1 MTRRQFVA
9 STAASSAL
17 AVALRSASAS
27 HASAAA
33 APDAAPMDTKP
44 RGHFLLRRYTLR
56 TGPQT
61 ALTERFFAD
70 ALLPALNRLG
80 FTPVGAFKLDIG
92 PETPTFYLL
101 IPGASVEALATLDL
115 HLAEDAAFLA
125 AAEPFWS
132 APAAAP
138 AFLRVESS
146 LHVAFTGWPRLTS
159 PASAAAHTM
168 RIFQLRTYESPSF
181 HDHALKVEMFHSG
194 EFDFFRNAGF
204 HPVFFGDTLIGPR
217 QPSLTYM
224 LSFADLNELT
234 AQWKVFSADPAWK
247 KLSTSSRFGSEA
259 IVSNITNLILS
270 PLACSQI

>member
-1 MTRRQFVA
+1 MNRRNFLA
-9 STAASSAL
+9 ATAASSAL
-17 AVALRSASAS
+17 AVSGR
-27 HASAAA
+27 SAAA
-33 APDAAPMDTKP
+33 TPADSATKP
-44 RGHFLLRRYTLR
+44 REHYLLRRYTMQ

-61 ALTERFFAD
+61 ALTEHFFAD
-70 ALLPALNRLG
+70 ALIPALNRLG
-80 FTPVGAFKLDIG
+80 LNSIGAFKLDIG

-101 IPGASVEALATLDL
+101 IPGTSVETLTALDL
-115 HLAEDAAFLA
+115 HLAQDAAFFEA
-125 AAEPFWS
+125 AAAFWN

-146 LHVAFTGWPRLTS
+146 LHAAFTGWPRLTP
-159 PASAAAHTM
+159 PASATTHGP

-181 HDHALKVEMFHSG
+181 RDHILKVEMFHSG

-224 LSFADLNELT
+224 LSFADLTELT
-234 AQWKVFSADPAWK
+234 AQWKIFSGDPAWH
-247 KLSTSSRFGSEA
+247 KLSTSARFGFEA